1 MELEFSH
8 TGHTNRKSAA
18 DGGLF
23 PMKWVT
29 ASGNM
34 PVRGRVCI
42 VQSIQIELNQ
52 EKVAFHKMASLEKRL
67 EIMFQC

>member
-1 MELEFSH
+1 MEWNFSH
-8 TGHTNRKSAA
+8 TGHANRKSAA

-34 PVRGRVCI
+34 PVRGRVCV
-42 VQSIQIELNQ
+42 VQSIKIELNQ
-52 EKVAFHKMASLEKRL
+52 KKVAF
-67 EIMFQC
+67 